1 MTAESSARPLRI
13 GIVTDS
19 MHERI
24 VNGEVRIANGGVGV
38 YIYQLI
44 RHLLT
49 VDSVNEYFL
58 IRFGRGLLDVYQSP
72 RAHNVFMPARKI
84 DRALALLGGPYSRP
98 VREFNLDLI
107 HFPNLFGGSSLPV
120 SIRQVATLHD
130 LTPLLFPAM
139 HPRHRVWANR
149 ILTRRTLKRTNRI
162 IVPSRATG
170 RDLVAADLASDDR
183 IVCIPH
189 GVNPIFRQTEATS
202 EFAERYQIAKPF
214 ILSVGVLE
222 PRKNH
227 LILLEVIRA
236 LHLRGHRLELVIIGR
251 PGWRWKNPLTMAKYR
266 DLRPWVKVLT
276 DVPDTSLVE
285 FYNRAELFIY
295 PSFYEGFGLPIL
307 EAMACGTPVIASNV
321 SSMPEVGGPAALF
334 ADPTDPREFVSQA
347 LRLLEEKDLRRRVV
361 DAGLRHAR
369 QFTWAATARATLE
382 MYRNVC
388 ESVSENALPGLPQS
402 RTTHDQLPAS
412 GSARDRPIGFLDLSH
427 RSLDTDSFRLL
438 AKPAIGA

>member
-1 MTAESSARPLRI
+1 M
-13 GIVTDS
+13 
-19 MHERI
+19 
-24 VNGEVRIANGGVGV
+24 
-38 YIYQLI
+38 
-44 RHLLT
+44 
-49 VDSVNEYFL
+49 
-58 IRFGRGLLDVYQSP
+58 
-72 RAHNVFMPARKI
+72 
-84 DRALALLGGPYSRP
+84 
-98 VREFNLDLI
+98 
-107 HFPNLFGGSSLPV
+107 
-120 SIRQVATLHD
+120 
-130 LTPLLFPAM
+130 
-139 HPRHRVWANR
+139 
-149 ILTRRTLKRTNRI
+149 
-162 IVPSRATG
+162 
-170 RDLVAADLASDDR
+170 AADLASDDR

-388 ESVSENALPGLPQS
+388 ESVSENALFGLPQS
-402 RTTHDQLPAS
+402 RATNDQLPAS

>member
-1 MTAESSARPLRI
+1 MVAESSARPLRI

-19 MHERI
+19 MRER
-24 VNGEVRIANGGVGV
+24 VVDGEARIANGGVGV

-58 IRFGRGLLDVYQSP
+58 IRFDRGFLDVYQNP

-98 VREFNLDLI
+98 AREFNLDLI

-120 SIRQVATLHD
+120 SVRQVATLQD
-130 LTPLLFPAM
+130 LTPLLFPSM
-139 HPRHRVWANR
+139 HPRHRVWASR

-162 IVPSRATG
+162 IVPSRATA

-189 GVNPIFRQTEATS
+189 GVNPIFRQTAATS
-202 EFAERYQIAKPF
+202 EFAERYQITNPF
-214 ILSVGVLE
+214 ILTVGVLE

-227 LILLEVIRA
+227 LMLLDVIRA
-236 LHLRGHRLELVIIGR
+236 LHRRGHRLELVIIGR
-251 PGWRWKNPLTMAKYR
+251 PGWRWENPLKMAKYR
-266 DLRPWVKVLT
+266 DLHRWVKVLT
-276 DVPDTSLVE
+276 DVPDSDLVE
-285 FYNRAELFIY
+285 FYNRAEIFIY

-321 SSMPEVGGPAALF
+321 SSMPEVGGAAALL
-334 ADPTDPREFVSQA
+334 ADPADPGEFVSQA
-347 LRLLEEKDLRRRVV
+347 LRLLENKETRRRVV

-369 QFTWAATARATLE
+369 QFTWTATARATLAV
-382 MYRNVC
+382 YRNVC
-388 ESVSENALPGLPQS
+388 DSDGRHATQ
-402 RTTHDQLPAS
+402 TT
-412 GSARDRPIGFLDLSH
+412 
-427 RSLDTDSFRLL
+427 
-438 AKPAIGA
+438 AI